1 MASTLAAGITCAAET
16 TPTGTVEP
24 PPDLAQA
31 LKEFEEAT
39 FRNDVVVLGRL
50 VAEDYLLV
58 NSDSTLQDKRS
69 YLADFTLPGFRI
81 DPFVMQEPV
90 LKIWCNT
97 ALTAG
102 RVHLAWT
109 QDGKRQQRR
118 VRIAHVWAKDDGH
131 WRLRYT
137 QLTRVI

>member
-1 MASTLAAGITCAAET
+1 MASTLAADVTCAAESA
-16 TPTGTVEP
+16 PTGTVEP
-24 PPDLAQA
+24 PPDLAKA
-31 LKEFEEAT
+31 LKEFQEAT

-69 YLADFTLPGFRI
+69 YLADFTVPAFSI
-81 DPFVMQEPV
+81 DPYVMEKPV
-90 LKIWCNT
+90 LKIWFNT
-97 ALTAG
+97 ALIAG

-109 QDGKRQQRR
+109 QDGKRQRR
-118 VRIAHVWAKDDGH
+118 LVRIAHVWAKDDGH
-131 WRLRYT
+131 WRLRYS